1 MVERIANKDK
11 VIAANERIKEREFW
25 IENLS
30 GELADCHFPYDY
42 RTSNKQVNLSN
53 VA

>member
-25 IENLS
+25 LENLS
-30 GELADCHFPYDY
+30 GNWLTAI
-42 RTSNKQVNLSN
+42 SL
-53 VA
+53 